1 MAYPY
6 DSDGTVKAVEGTNC
20 LTESVSAWYNKYSA
34 DLEQAYSMYL
44 LNPACKFL
52 DCFQVTGNG
61 LSVKTTKYDPSG
73 IGPDKGTIS
82 NWLCCENFVPIPLDT
97 EVRMASWRNQMETGA
112 TFPQNSYL
120 SFGTG
125 ASNAY
130 TISWRD
136 SFPIIK
142 AKANNGVL
150 NSVNLTNTVDTPATV
165 TLMVKNASDDDNF
178 NLINNTSPNVRL
190 TYTSTG
196 LLSASADNTV
206 LSGNIDFSSDFTLF
220 TYILNYGNYA
230 LYRNDE
236 DDPIARGNL
245 GSVQRNV
252 IPLLNTGN
260 LQGEGL
266 EIKELLVWDIDVR
279 NKYDIKTFRQD
290 ILKRFTNGY

>member
-20 LTESVSAWYNKYSA
+20 LTESVSVWFNQYGA
-34 DLEQAYSMYL
+34 DLEQVYSMYL

-73 IGPDKGTIS
+73 IGPDKTTIS
-82 NWLCCENFVPIPLDT
+82 NWLSTENFVPIPLDY
-97 EVRMASWRNQMETGA
+97 EVRMATLRNQMDTSA
-112 TFPQNSYL
+112 TLPGTSYA

-125 ASNAY
+125 SSNAY

-136 SFPIIK
+136 AFPVIK
-142 AKANNGVL
+142 AKDNTGIFNLINVT
-150 NSVNLTNTVDTPATV
+150 NQVNTPATV
-165 TLMVKNASDDDNF
+165 TMMVKNASDDDNF
-178 NLINNTSPNVRL
+178 NLLNNTSPNVRL

-220 TYILNYGNYA
+220 TYVLNYGNYV

-245 GSVQRNV
+245 GSVQRSV
-252 IPLLNTGN
+252 IGLLGTGN
-260 LQGEGL
+260 MQGDGL
-266 EIKELLVWDIDVR
+266 EFKELLVWDIDVR